1 MQNTPF
7 YIILMLVAGLGIP
20 TMASL
25 NAMLGNRLN
34 NTFLA
39 VVILLSIALLVA
51 LILLLSTKGM
61 PVMASTTK
69 APWYLYLGGVLF
81 ILYISSVTWVIPKF
95 GVANSIGCVLF
106 GQLIAMTLL
115 DHYGAFGLAK
125 YEISYMRI
133 TGLILMAIG
142 IFIVVN
148 DSTKA

>member
-1 MQNTPF
+1 
-7 YIILMLVAGLGIP
+7 
-20 TMASL
+20 
-25 NAMLGNRLN
+25 
-34 NTFLA
+34 
-39 VVILLSIALLVA
+39 
-51 LILLLSTKGM
+51 
-61 PVMASTTK
+61 
-69 APWYLYLGGVLF
+69 LGGVLF